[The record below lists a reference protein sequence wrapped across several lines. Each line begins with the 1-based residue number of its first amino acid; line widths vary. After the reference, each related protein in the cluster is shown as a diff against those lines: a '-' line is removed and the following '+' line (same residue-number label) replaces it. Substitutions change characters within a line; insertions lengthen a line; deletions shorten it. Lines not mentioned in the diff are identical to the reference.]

1 MGVPITGKNGLIYVS
16 GTEITGANEW
26 SLDIA
31 QDTLETPQFGDTFK
45 KRIAIIASW
54 AGSITAWLHQDSKV
68 LTTAAL
74 AGISVALLIYPTKLD
89 LTDYFS
95 GNAIFSASLGGGVS
109 SGVNRSATFEGDDTL
124 TITGFA

>member
-1 MGVPITGKNGLIYVS
+1 MGVPITGQNGLIYMS

-26 SLDIA
+26 SLDIS
-31 QDTLETPQFGDTFK
+31 QPTFETPQFGDTSRRK
-45 KRIAIIASW
+45 VTLLSDW
-54 AGSITAWLHQDSKV
+54 SGSVNAWLHQDSKV
-68 LTTAAL
+68 ITNAAL
-74 AGISVALLIYPTKLD
+74 AGVSVALLIYPTRLD

-95 GNAIFSASLGGGVS
+95 GNAIFSANLGGGVA